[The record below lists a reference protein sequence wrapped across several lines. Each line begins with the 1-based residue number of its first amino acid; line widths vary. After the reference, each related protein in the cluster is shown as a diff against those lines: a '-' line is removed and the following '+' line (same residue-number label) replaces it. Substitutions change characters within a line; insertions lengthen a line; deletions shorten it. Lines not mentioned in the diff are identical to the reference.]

1 MSVRVVTTENL
12 TAQLTELA
20 QKSLQPWLVD
30 NKLNF
35 ASCIMFSMSLVEQYS
50 RTVAKIGG
58 SDKLAVAKLM
68 IPIVVDQALSIG
80 AIDQPLADQLKSQLA
95 MGADILE
102 NVIEAYVLISKN
114 PQFIQAQQ
122 AVEQAVSGC
131 VTGCKTRF
139 GKK

>member
-12 TAQLTELA
+12 TAQLADLA

-35 ASCIMFSMSLVEQYS
+35 ANCIMFSMSVVEQYS
-50 RTVAKIGG
+50 STVAKIGG

-68 IPIVVDQALSIG
+68 IPIVIDQALSIG
-80 AIDQPLADQLKSQLA
+80 AIDQPLADQLKTQLV